1 MQNKAMIFTVCRE
14 TELAGKP
21 IVWAQSASSV
31 HVNDQEK
38 AEELIRDWAEKN
50 LDLYERDQLKSEI
63 EDVAYA
69 MRKEGHGWFAEH
81 WCFELTEVWG

>member
-1 MQNKAMIFTVCRE
+1 MQNNAMIFTVAD
-14 TELAGKP
+14 TENAGKP

-50 LDLYERDQLKSEI
+50 LELYGRGQLEFEI
-63 EDVAYA
+63 EDVAYS
-69 MRKEGHGWFAEH
+69 MRKEGHGWFAER